1 MSSEAITQII
11 LGLILIVGA
20 VIGSYGIP
28 LFKAMVEKLETNR
41 LFDFILK
48 AVEWANQTIPAEEW
62 ERKKVEVMQKCVDF
76 ARNKIH
82 IAFTD
87 EEIETIMEAFVIE
100 VKNAKE
106 KAKKK

>member
-1 MSSEAITQII
+1 MSSAMITQII

-20 VIGSYGIP
+20 VVSSYGIP
-28 LFKAMVEKLETNR
+28 LLKSLMIKFETNR
-41 LFDFILK
+41 LYDFILK

-62 ERKKVEVMQKCVDF
+62 ERKKLEVMQKCIDY
-76 ARNKIH
+76 ARSKIS
-82 IAFTD
+82 IDFTD
-87 EEIETIMEAFVIE
+87 DEIETIIEAFVIE